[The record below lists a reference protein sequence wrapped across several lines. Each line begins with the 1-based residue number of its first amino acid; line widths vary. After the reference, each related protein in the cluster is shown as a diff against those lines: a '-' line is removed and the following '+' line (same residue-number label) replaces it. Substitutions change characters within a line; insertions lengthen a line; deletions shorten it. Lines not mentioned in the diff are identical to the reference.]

1 MRRRPQPVR
10 PQYNGSEYILL
21 VAAAERCVRASLDR
35 EKLPLLDPLPI
46 LDWLEIMTEDASE

>member
-1 MRRRPQPVR
+1 M
-10 PQYNGSEYILL
+10 
-21 VAAAERCVRASLDR
+21 RASLDR